1 MVKKTTELFCDFCG
15 KDRASVEKL
24 IAGANVNICNECVK
38 LCDQI
43 LGDQKEKDKVEPK
56 KLQNL
61 NPHEIRK
68 YLDEHVI
75 GQDHAKMVISVAVTN
90 HYKRV
95 FNQPKNLELE
105 KSNVLL
111 IGPTGTG
118 KTLLARTIARY
129 CEVPFT
135 IADATTLTEAGY
147 VGDDVESV
155 IAKLLDKANYDVD
168 KAERGI
174 IFLDEIDKIA
184 RKGENISIT
193 RDVSGEG
200 VQQALLKLIEGTI
213 VRVPP
218 QGGRKHPN
226 AEMIE
231 VDTTNILF
239 ICSGAFI
246 GIEDILKNKS
256 DHTNIGFQS
265 KLKKLELTS
274 ELYKKLD
281 QSDLTKF
288 GLIPEFIGR
297 LSTIG
302 VLNELT
308 HEELVKIISEPK
320 HSIEKQYQW
329 LFEVDGIELKLPID
343 AKKAIAAKAE
353 KLGTF
358 ARGLR
363 QIIEK
368 ALLPWQYN
376 AKQLAT
382 EGVTELVIRPDTI
395 DKEADPVIIREDST
409 KAQRRQVEN

>member
-155 IAKLLDKANYDVD
+155 IAKLLDKANYDVA

>member
-1 MVKKTTELFCDFCG
+1 MVKKTTELLCDFCG
-15 KDRASVEKL
+15 KDRAQVEKL
-24 IAGANVNICNECVK
+24 IAGANVSICNECVK

-43 LGDQKEKDKVEPK
+43 LEDQKDKTQPK
-56 KLQNL
+56 KLNSID
-61 NPHEIRK
+61 PHDVK
-68 YLDEHVI
+68 HFLDEHVI
-75 GQDHAKMVISVAVTN
+75 GQEHAKMVISVAVAE

-95 FNQPKNLELE
+95 FNNPKNLELE

-118 KTLLARTIARY
+118 KTLLARVVAKY
-129 CEVPFT
+129 CDVPFT

-155 IAKLLDKANYDVD
+155 IAKLLDKADYDVTR
-168 KAERGI
+168 AQQGI

-184 RKGENISIT
+184 RKSENVSIT

-231 VDTTNILF
+231 IDTSNILF

-256 DHTNIGFQS
+256 DHTSIGFNS
-265 KLKKLELTS
+265 KLKKLALTS
-274 ELYKKLD
+274 ELYDKLD
-281 QSDLTKF
+281 QNDLTKY

-302 VLNELT
+302 ILRELT
-308 HEELVKIISEPK
+308 QEELVKIISEPK
-320 HSIEKQYQW
+320 HSIEKQYKWSFQ
-329 LFEVDGIELKLPID
+329 VDGIELKIPID
-343 AKKAIAAKAE
+343 AKKSIAVKAE

-376 AKQLAT
+376 SKQLSS
-382 EGVTELVIRPDTI
+382 EGVIELVIRPETI
-395 DKEADPVIIREDST
+395 DNGTDPVIIREDST
-409 KAQRRQVEN
+409 KAQRKQVKN

>member
-200 VQQALLKLIEGTI
+200 VQQALLKL
-213 VRVPP
+213 
-218 QGGRKHPN
+218 N
-226 AEMIE
+226 
-231 VDTTNILF
+231 
-239 ICSGAFI
+239 
-246 GIEDILKNKS
+246 
-256 DHTNIGFQS
+256 
-265 KLKKLELTS
+265 
-274 ELYKKLD
+274 
-281 QSDLTKF
+281 
-288 GLIPEFIGR
+288 
-297 LSTIG
+297 
-302 VLNELT
+302 
-308 HEELVKIISEPK
+308 
-320 HSIEKQYQW
+320 
-329 LFEVDGIELKLPID
+329 
-343 AKKAIAAKAE
+343 
-353 KLGTF
+353 
-358 ARGLR
+358 
-363 QIIEK
+363 
-368 ALLPWQYN
+368 
-376 AKQLAT
+376 
-382 EGVTELVIRPDTI
+382 
-395 DKEADPVIIREDST
+395 
-409 KAQRRQVEN
+409 